1 MLRAC
6 LFLVRTIAITATMP
20 TTDELRAFLHLAE
33 TLHFA
38 RSAKALHMSASALT
52 RCVQRVE
59 EDLGQAVFLRSKR
72 SVALTRAGEIF
83 REHAQSQ
90 LAAEARLREA
100 LASEEAEPTGELRI
114 ACTVT
119 ACHSVL
125 PKLLARYRSRYPGI
139 HLRIGTSDAA
149 RCVERLEADE
159 VDVAVVPEP
168 DAPPADLRF
177 VRLARTDLAFI
188 APTTERELAARVRQ
202 GKRGW
207 QGLPVVLPRRG
218 LERARADAWFASLG
232 VEPEVYAEVDANEA
246 ILAMV
251 ALGCGV
257 GLVPELVRKDSPL
270 RLRVE
275 PVEVAHPP
283 RGYFVSLC
291 AKPATLRRRAA
302 SVLWDLAPSAATL

>member
-1 MLRAC
+1 
-6 LFLVRTIAITATMP
+6 MP
-20 TTDELRAFLHLAE
+20 TSHEIRAFLHLAE

-38 RSAKALHMSASALT
+38 RSAAALHMSASALT
-52 RCVQRVE
+52 RCIQRVE
-59 EDLGQAVFLRSKR
+59 EELGQSVFLRTKR

-83 REHAQSQ
+83 RDHARAQ

-125 PKLLARYRSRYPGI
+125 PKLLARYRSRFPGI
-139 HLRIGTSDAA
+139 QLQIGTSDAV
-149 RCVERLEADE
+149 RCIERLESDD

-168 DAPPADLRF
+168 DVPSEELRF

-188 APTTERELAARVRQ
+188 APRTDKELGARARG

-207 QGLPVVLPRRG
+207 DKLPVVLPRRG
-218 LERARADAWFASLG
+218 IERERVDAWFAERG
-232 VEPEVYAEVDANEA
+232 IEPEVYAEVDGNEA

-251 ALGCGV
+251 GLGCGV
-257 GLVPELVRKDSPL
+257 GIVPELVRKDSPL
-270 RLRVE
+270 RLRVDVVDV
-275 PVEVAHPP
+275 PHTP

-291 AKPATLRRRAA
+291 AKAATLRRRPAA
-302 SVLWDLAPSAATL
+302 ALWELAPAAATL

>member
-1 MLRAC
+1 
-6 LFLVRTIAITATMP
+6 MP
-20 TTDELRAFLHLAE
+20 TSHELRAFLHLAE

-52 RCVQRVE
+52 RSIQRVE
-59 EDLGQAVFLRSKR
+59 EELGQPVFLRSKR

-83 REHAQSQ
+83 RDHARAQ
-90 LAAEARLREA
+90 LVAEARLREA

-139 HLRIGTSDAA
+139 HLTIGTSDAA

-168 DAPPADLRF
+168 DTPPGDARF
-177 VRLARTDLAFI
+177 VRLAHTELAFV
-188 APTTERELAARVRQ
+188 APTTEKDLAARVRQ

-218 LERARADAWFASLG
+218 LERERADAWFAALG
-232 VEPEVYAEVDANEA
+232 IEPEVYAEVEANEA

-257 GLVPELVRKDSPL
+257 GIVPELVRKDSPL

-275 PVEVAHPP
+275 PVEVPRPP

-291 AKPATLRRRAA
+291 AKTATLRRRAA
-302 SVLWDLAPSAATL
+302 NALWELAPASSTL